1 MKVFGFQLWRTGSL
15 QGPVRLFLFLLV
27 FLAASVG
34 SAQKVERARI
44 PDSILGVGIG
54 SSLDQAHAKLDRL
67 RKRGEHSAHEESEQE
82 EAREAQEQ
90 EREGGRKEA
99 WALRATRA
107 TNYATV
113 ALQADREGR
122 VVWITGFVRSGKE
135 IPFASLGSLSAATVA
150 TDKKA
155 VWNVATPSGGYR
167 VIAKGQNGRA
177 RVVSILSLASPPVE

>member
-1 MKVFGFQLWRTGSL
+1 MKALGFQLRRTGSL
-15 QGPVRLFLFLLV
+15 RAPVRPFFFLLV
-27 FLAASVG
+27 LMAAASAG
-34 SAQKVERARI
+34 SAQKVERARTI
-44 PDSILGVGIG
+44 DSILGVGIG

-67 RKRGEHSAHEESEQE
+67 RIRREHGGHGESEEEE

-99 WALRATRA
+99 LALRA

-113 ALQADREGR
+113 ALQADRKGR
-122 VVWITGFVRSGKE
+122 VVWITGFVRPGKG
-135 IPFASLGSLSAATVA
+135 IPFARLGNLSAATVA
-150 TDKKA
+150 TDKKV

-177 RVVSILSLASPPVE
+177 SVVSILSLASPPVE

>member
-1 MKVFGFQLWRTGSL
+1 MKALGFQLRRTGS
-15 QGPVRLFLFLLV
+15 QVGPVRLFLFLLV
-27 FLAASVG
+27 LLAASVG
-34 SAQKVERARI
+34 SAQKVQRARI

-67 RKRGEHSAHEESEQE
+67 RTRNEHSPHEESEQE
-82 EAREAQEQ
+82 EAREEQEQ

-99 WALRATRA
+99 WALRA

-122 VVWITGFVRSGKE
+122 VVWITGFVRPGKE
-135 IPFASLGSLSAATVA
+135 ISFARLGNLSAATVA

-155 VWNVATPSGGYR
+155 VWNVTTPRGGYR